1 MIISA
6 KNESAVKEAI
16 KIIENDGIIAFAT
29 DTIYGLA
36 ANAGSEKAVAKLYD
50 LKKRDA
56 KKPIAIFL
64 PNLQGAKEIFL
75 FDELS
80 TKLAKKY
87 LPGALTLVLKINKN
101 SQILAKNLN
110 QNNDEFLGFRI
121 VDNVFIKNFF
131 NKFNGY
137 LAVTSA
143 NISGENPALS
153 ASEVEKYFPN
163 LDLIIDDEIKF
174 KIPSTVVKIFENKAE
189 ILRRG
194 ALEIDELN

>member
-6 KNESAVKEAI
+6 NDKMAAQKAVEII
-16 KIIENDGIIAFAT
+16 KNDGVIAFAT

-36 ANAGSEKAVAKLYD
+36 ANASSEKAVAKLYN
-50 LKKRDA
+50 LKKRDE

-64 PNLQGAKEIFL
+64 PDLNHAKEIFL
-75 FDELS
+75 FDDLS
-80 TKLAKKY
+80 KKLAEKY

-121 VDNVFIKNFF
+121 VENLFIKNFF
-131 NKFNGY
+131 SLFNGY

-143 NISGENPALS
+143 NISGENPALN
-153 ASEVEKYFPN
+153 ALEVQKYFPN
-163 LDLIIDDEIKF
+163 LDLIIDDKIKF

-194 ALEIDELN
+194 ALEMEELN